1 MADMIRRLL
10 TITLLPLSVNSLSC
24 YICGDNNLDE
34 FGECSTQFQY
44 DCKSYA
50 ARFPRDETI
59 FCRTTRHKAPNNTYT
74 VMKEC
79 ISEQDHYQLF
89 PNKGYA
95 MDEECDLVEVHG
107 QEVAYCLCRNQNFCN
122 RAPIADQFIAFEEKN
137 PELFADPEPPTPTV
151 PKGPAPLAPPVAM
164 QASNGFGAP
173 PIPPPP
179 IIPINDPRVRSSSG
193 VTNLVTS

>member
-1 MADMIRRLL
+1 
-10 TITLLPLSVNSLSC
+10 
-24 YICGDNNLDE
+24 
-34 FGECSTQFQY
+34 
-44 DCKSYA
+44 
-50 ARFPRDETI
+50 
-59 FCRTTRHKAPNNTYT
+59 
-74 VMKEC
+74 MKEC

-179 IIPINDPRVRSSSG
+179 IIPINDPRNRVPGIESEIRRAQLPTRERSDEGAVPFSVGQGKFIGSMG
-193 VTNLVTS
+193 IKHHAVAIAAPPSAPPRAPSQPPRMEQSPS